1 MLKRLPSVGKRIH
14 KDGGYGTAPWRPELL
29 IDNALYKRVVHG
41 HLDFGAQSAFR
52 TTITIITIV
61 KALGL

>member
-14 KDGGYGTAPWRPELL
+14 KDGGYETAPWRPELL

-41 HLDFGAQSAFR
+41 HLDFGFESAFR
-52 TTITIITIV
+52 AVITNITNMKV
-61 KALGL
+61 E